1 MYVQRLL
8 EDTDREICAHVL
20 VSGDDQILLCWTLEA
35 CYPSMQGLPDDIN
48 LSYKYDDFLLKTNKQ
63 TNRPMKNAIVASL
76 YNGAKVWP
84 SFAVYLYICYT
95 VRPPHSIFPLHNPA
109 ILSIIELNTAVKMP
123 NKSMFIEHCGAITSP
138 LWQPHWKW
146 QPQTFC

>member
-1 MYVQRLL
+1 MIRYCCV
-8 EDTDREICAHVL
+8 
-20 VSGDDQILLCWTLEA
+20 G
-35 CYPSMQGLPDDIN
+35 
-48 LSYKYDDFLLKTNKQ
+48 LLKLATQACKDYLMTSTSHTNMTTSCFKQTNKQ

-76 YNGAKVWP
+76 YNAAKVWP

-95 VRPPHSIFPLHNPA
+95 VRPPHSIFPLLNPA

>member
-1 MYVQRLL
+1 
-8 EDTDREICAHVL
+8 
-20 VSGDDQILLCWTLEA
+20 
-35 CYPSMQGLPDDIN
+35 
-48 LSYKYDDFLLKTNKQ
+48 
-63 TNRPMKNAIVASL
+63 MKNAIVASL
-76 YNGAKVWP
+76 YNAAKVWP

-95 VRPPHSIFPLHNPA
+95 VRPPHSLFPLLNPA